1 MNSLKFELMNKICYF
16 DLERMK
22 NGYFYFSN
30 SFCEKWNKQAA
41 LCSCYLFHIPFSFR
55 LWINFKIMDRI
66 KEIKI
71 LGKCMCKIFF
81 HNKFH
86 FHLQRMNNQLSIG
99 CGLFFIKD
107 LNITIIPIKYTKPYL
122 AVNNISLFFLTI
134 LKAFLI
140 TNWGPAKIIFHKFFS
155 SGFRLCWAIIWHLF
169 LIKSFRKKPK
179 LIFPVK
185 TLRKISGINIFNG
198 KQSVAYRLNY
208 EKIYNHNHSQNLKP

>member
-1 MNSLKFELMNKICYF
+1 MLFWF
-16 DLERMK
+16 GK
-22 NGYFYFSN
+22 N
-30 SFCEKWNKQAA
+30 EKWIFLSFKFVLWKMENRLRYVAVI
-41 LCSCYLFHIPFSFR
+41 YFIFPFSFR
-55 LWINFKIMDRI
+55 IWINFKIMDRI

-99 CGLFFIKD
+99 CGLFLIKD

-140 TNWGPAKIIFHKFFS
+140 TNWGPAKIIFHKFFFFQFS
-155 SGFRLCWAIIWHLF
+155 IMLSTNLTFI
-169 LIKSFRKKPK
+169 
-179 LIFPVK
+179 
-185 TLRKISGINIFNG
+185 
-198 KQSVAYRLNY
+198 LN
-208 EKIYNHNHSQNLKP
+208 